1 MAGLEVREVPASEAL
16 DFARV
21 AELAFGNVAS
31 DEELEATAAELYDPA
46 WAIGVYD
53 AGQLVA
59 TAAALPMELTLP
71 AGPGQT
77 FSLAAV
83 PGVTA
88 VGVLP
93 THRRQG
99 LLTRMMARQLDQFR
113 QREVPLAILTASESV
128 IYGRY
133 GYGVASSSQSVTLAT
148 KRSAFVEPPSGPHLQ
163 AGPMKLLSATEAANI
178 LPALHDRARKL
189 RPGDVSRSKET
200 WDDTFR
206 DPRRHRH
213 GGGGRI
219 YVAHEG
225 PEGDADGYAT
235 YRYQWKWQD
244 GLPANSLSVEDV
256 YSTSPAVDAGLWR
269 FLLDIDLVEEVTAG
283 ARPLDEPLRWR
294 LADPRRLRTTSI
306 NDALWARLVD
316 IPAALSAR
324 GYCVETELVLEVE
337 GPTTER
343 FTLATGATGASC
355 RAAKTSEKTDVVL
368 GLSQLGA
375 IFLGG
380 CRPSVLAAAGQVTE
394 RRPGAL
400 ARADAAFAS
409 PLLPFCGTR
418 F

>member
-31 DEELEATAAELYDPA
+31 DEELEATAAELYNPE
-46 WAIGVYD
+46 WAIGVYE

-59 TAAALPMELTLP
+59 TAAALPIELTLP

-77 FSLAAV
+77 FPLAAV

-99 LLTRMMARQLDQFR
+99 LLTRMMAHQLDQFR
-113 QREVPLAILTASESV
+113 EREVPLAILTASESV

-133 GYGVASSSQSVTLAT
+133 GYGVASSSQSVSLAT

-219 YVAHEG
+219 YVVHEG
-225 PEGDADGYAT
+225 PDGDADGYAT

-244 GLPANSLSVEDV
+244 GLPANSLSVEDI
-256 YSTSPAVDAGLWR
+256 YSTSPEVDARLWR

-324 GYCVETELVLEVE
+324 GYGAETDLVLEVE
-337 GPTTER
+337 GPMTER
-343 FTLATGATGASC
+343 YTLATGSTRGSC
-355 RAAKTSEKTDVVL
+355 RSAKASEKTDVVL
-368 GLSQLGA
+368 GLNQLGA

-380 CRPSVLAAAGQVTE
+380 CRPSVLAAAGQVVE

>member
-31 DEELEATAAELYDPA
+31 DEELEATAAELYDPE
-46 WAIGVYD
+46 WAIGVYE

-77 FSLAAV
+77 FLLAAV

-99 LLTRMMARQLDQFR
+99 LLTRMMAHHLDQFR
-113 QREVPLAILTASESV
+113 EREVPLAILTASESV

-133 GYGVASSSQSVTLAT
+133 GYGVASSSQSVSLAT
-148 KRSAFVEPPSGPHLQ
+148 KRSAFVERPSDTHLQ

-219 YVAHEG
+219 YVVHMG
-225 PEGDADGYAT
+225 PDGEADGYTT

-244 GLPANSLSVEDV
+244 GLPANSLSVEDI
-256 YSTSPAVDAGLWR
+256 YSTSPEVDAGLWR
-269 FLLDIDLVEEVTAG
+269 FLLDVDLVEEVTAG

-316 IPAALSAR
+316 IPGALSAR
-324 GYCVETELVLEVE
+324 GYCAETELVLEVE
-337 GPTTER
+337 GPMTER
-343 FTLATGATGASC
+343 FTLATGSARGSC
-355 RAAKTSEKTDVVL
+355 RLAKASEKTDVVL
-368 GLSQLGA
+368 GLNQLGA

-380 CRPSVLAAAGQVTE
+380 CRPSVLAAAGQVIE